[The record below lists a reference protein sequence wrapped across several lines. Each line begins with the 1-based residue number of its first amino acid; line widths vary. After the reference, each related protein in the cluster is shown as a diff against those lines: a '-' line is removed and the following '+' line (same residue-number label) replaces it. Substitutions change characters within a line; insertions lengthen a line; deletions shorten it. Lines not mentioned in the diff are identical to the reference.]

1 MFYLLVHSQQSG
13 WVAREPLLPM
23 LCTIYGH
30 LIAFSE
36 QAADVVYKYSFGR
49 TILAGR
55 GSLAPARL

>member
-1 MFYLLVHSQQSG
+1 
-13 WVAREPLLPM
+13 M